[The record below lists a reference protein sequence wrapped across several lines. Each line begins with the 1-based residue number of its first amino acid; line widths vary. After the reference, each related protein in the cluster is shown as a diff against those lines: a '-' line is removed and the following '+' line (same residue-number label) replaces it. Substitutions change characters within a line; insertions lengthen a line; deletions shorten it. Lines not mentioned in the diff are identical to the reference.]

1 METCNYGNYRK
12 QAPSGTFWTPCWNQ
26 TLPFEITVANS
37 FLALFIIDILYCLLF
52 HSCFVRQYPEKRN
65 GGVVISLTMSDYN
78 VWLLKSGRMLKLS
91 ILHPQTGKEI
101 RELMHGASALLT
113 FSFLI
118 KSRTKIHVI
127 VTPTFIQGLPMPI
140 ININKTIS
148 HRPV

>member
-1 METCNYGNYRK
+1 MQEI
-12 QAPSGTFWTPCWNQ
+12 GTFLNILDSLWKSNFTIWD
-26 TLPFEITVANS
+26 TVASS

-52 HSCFVRQYPEKRN
+52 HSCFVRKYPEERN
-65 GGVVISLTMSDYN
+65 GGVVISLTMSGYN
-78 VWLLKSGRMLKLS
+78 IWLLKNGRMLKLS
-91 ILHPQTGKEI
+91 ILHPQTGEEN

-127 VTPTFIQGLPMPI
+127 VTPTFRQGLPMPI
-140 ININKTIS
+140 ININKTIP